1 MEDYISLEEAKPLKW
16 TGPGKLEREAAR
28 KKEEEEGIPGSPSTG
43 SPSTGSTTTKNDP
56 TDTGTDTDTDTDTGP
71 PVLPKRPSHGSRT
84 GSEDKQSG
92 LKFGGL
98 GAKGRLFHS
107 TLRKFLPQDL
117 LSKYDIDPSK
127 QG

>member
-28 KKEEEEGIPGSPSTG
+28 KKEEEGIPGSPSTG

-56 TDTGTDTDTDTDTGP
+56 TDTGTDTDTDTGP
-71 PVLPKRPSHGSRT
+71 PVLPKRPGSRT

-107 TLRKFLPQDL
+107 TLRKFLPHDL
-117 LSKYDIDPSK
+117 TKKYDIDPSK